1 MTDTLY
7 QIARFFYI
15 PFHLFGETV
24 LLSFRLSHLL
34 NIGFKVPDIVA
45 VAFTLLIL
53 RGFLERAGFMR
64 HLLRIFKLSLRI
76 SQKEPKQSHP
86 VSAELISSV
95 PIIYYAN
102 KKGDRTKICRLFL
115 SNILLRRCFWS
126 RRCCRCFR

>member
-1 MTDTLY
+1 
-7 QIARFFYI
+7 
-15 PFHLFGETV
+15 
-24 LLSFRLSHLL
+24 
-34 NIGFKVPDIVA
+34 
-45 VAFTLLIL
+45 
-53 RGFLERAGFMR
+53 MR

-126 RRCCRCFR
+126 RRCCRSFWCCGRFCFFTAGYYYRCQKKNQNHLFHFISPPICFGSVIQPQNHTEFH